1 MISIIYFIIK
11 IVFVLLAV
19 AYFTLIE
26 RLVIGAM
33 QRRIGPNK
41 VGFGLLQPLVDGG
54 KLFLKALKNF
64 LFFVKNVRIFT
75 FLSMFFLM
83 VLCWY
88 VFRFGFS
95 WYYFEYRIVI
105 FLCLRRIRLYLLF
118 VVGWSSTRKYGLLGS
133 HRGIAQNISYE
144 VSFLFLLLV
153 PCYYKK
159 RYVLILF
166 EKMKKIYLCFFLI
179 YFFLLWLILMLGER
193 HRTPFDFA
201 EGERELVSGYNIE
214 YGSLSFIFLFLTE
227 YGNIIL
233 ICYITSYFFFRNSF
247 FTFFFIFFCIWTRA
261 SFPRFRFDMFMEFS
275 WGFILPLRILKIFV
289 IFF

>member
-1 MISIIYFIIK
+1 MVFI
-11 IVFVLLAV
+11 LLAV

-41 VGFGLLQPLVDGG
+41 VGFGILQPLADGG
-54 KLFLKALKNF
+54 KLFLKVLKNF
-64 LFFVKNVRIFT
+64 LFFIKNVRVAT
-75 FLSMFFLM
+75 FISMFLIM
-83 VLCWY
+83 VMSW
-88 VFRFGFS
+88 FFFSFGFS
-95 WYYFEYRIVI
+95 WYYFEYRIII

-118 VVGWSSTRKYGLLGS
+118 IVGWRSKRKYGLLGS

-144 VSFLFLLLV
+144 VSFLFMLLV

-166 EKMKKIYLCFFLI
+166 QNNNNIFLCFFLI
-179 YFFLLWLILMLGER
+179 YFFALWLILILGER

-201 EGERELVSGYNIE
+201 EGEREIVSGYNIE
-214 YGSLSFIFLFLTE
+214 YASLRFIFLFLTE
-227 YGNIIL
+227 YGNIVL
-233 ICYITSYFFFRNSF
+233 ICYITSFFFFGNSL
-247 FTFFFIFFCIWTRA
+247 FTLFFIFFCIWTRA

-275 WGFILPLRILKIFV
+275 WRFILPLRILKIFI

>member
-1 MISIIYFIIK
+1 MIFI
-11 IVFVLLAV
+11 LLAV

-26 RLVIGAM
+26 RLIIGSI
-33 QRRIGPNK
+33 QRRVGPKK

-64 LFFVKNVRIFT
+64 LFFVKKVRILT
-75 FLSMFFLM
+75 FLSMFLLM

-88 VFRFGFS
+88 FFRFGFS
-95 WYYFEYRIVI
+95 WYFFEYRIII
-105 FLCLRRIRLYLLF
+105 FLCLRSISLYLLF
-118 VVGWSSTRKYGLLGS
+118 IVGWSSNRKYGLLGR
-133 HRGIAQNISYE
+133 HRGIAQKISYE
-144 VSFLFLLLV
+144 VSFLFMLLV
-153 PCYYKK
+153 PCYYNR
-159 RYVLILF
+159 RYILILF
-166 EKMKKIYLCFFLI
+166 GTGRKVFLCFFLV
-179 YFFLLWLILMLGER
+179 YFFLLWLILILGER

-214 YGSLSFIFLFLTE
+214 YRSLRFIFLFLTE

-233 ICYITSYFFFRNSF
+233 ICYITSYFFFSNSF
-247 FTFFFIFFCIWTRA
+247 FTLFFIFFCIWTRA

-275 WGFILPLRILKIFV
+275 WSFILPLRILKIFI